1 MKEWIKSFDGLRF
14 FFILFL
20 MFHHFDSFSDLGVN
34 GWNEI
39 MSWLKEGF
47 VSVNF
52 FFLLSG
58 FVVQYAYKDR
68 LLNKKTG
75 SIEFLFNRLAHL
87 YPTSNILIVFCR
99 GNSNIFKE
107 SVVRGNTVIRF
118 PSPFICTSKLD
129 TYSASRFGF

>member
-52 FFLLSG
+52 FFYYQVLLFSMHTKID
-58 FVVQYAYKDR
+58 Y
-68 LLNKKTG
+68 
-75 SIEFLFNRLAHL
+75 
-87 YPTSNILIVFCR
+87 
-99 GNSNIFKE
+99 
-107 SVVRGNTVIRF
+107 
-118 PSPFICTSKLD
+118 
-129 TYSASRFGF
+129 